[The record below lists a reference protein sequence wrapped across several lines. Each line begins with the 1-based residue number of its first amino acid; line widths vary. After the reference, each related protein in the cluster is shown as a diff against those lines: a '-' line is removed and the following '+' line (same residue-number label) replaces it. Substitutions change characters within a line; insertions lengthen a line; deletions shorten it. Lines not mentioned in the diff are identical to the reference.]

1 MKTVAVAPIAGSFAE
16 NKDAARELRVAE
28 IETALRDEDE
38 VTIDFAGVELA
49 TQSFVHALIS
59 AVIRQFGP
67 SVLDRILFVRCTEE
81 VQRVI
86 EIVVEYSQDDPTVD
100 ADDLAEDDP
109 SRGVRA

>member
-1 MKTVAVAPIAGSFAE
+1 MGQ
-16 NKDAARELRVAE
+16 LC
-28 IETALRDEDE
+28 
-38 VTIDFAGVELA
+38 G
-49 TQSFVHALIS
+49 
-59 AVIRQFGP
+59 
-67 SVLDRILFVRCTEE
+67 DRILFVRCTEE